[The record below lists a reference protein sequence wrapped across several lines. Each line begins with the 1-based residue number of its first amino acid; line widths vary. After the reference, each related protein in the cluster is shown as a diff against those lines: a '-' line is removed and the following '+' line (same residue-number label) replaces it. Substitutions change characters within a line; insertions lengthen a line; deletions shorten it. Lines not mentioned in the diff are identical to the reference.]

1 MYKYDNEG
9 KVVYSYVYDSET
21 YTNLNGTRVVY
32 DDQSR
37 VFSIFHSFDYKTSS
51 GVADD
56 TTHYNYNYNAETGN
70 LAKLKADGAYFSGEM
85 IPTYDKFGRTENKI
99 IDFSVNGSKAFY
111 NKLIYD
117 YVTNADS
124 ESVLVSQLI
133 SQVGKTSGSTTST
146 TYNYTYD
153 NNGNITQIT
162 NASGVIQNKYYYDA
176 LGQLTREDNRA
187 FNSTYT
193 YSYDNAG
200 NITSKKRYAFTT
212 GTLGSVL
219 NTLSYTYGDSTWKD
233 LLTNYNGTS
242 ISYDTIGNPTTIG
255 YAELTWQGREL
266 TSYNDS
272 ESYEL
277 SFGYNADGIRTYKKV
292 CDNLIGETFIH
303 EYILNGTQIIC
314 EAVYYVGDDLEL
326 EERYRI
332 VYLYDET
339 GAPVGMKYREPSY
352 AEGVYDV
359 FFFEKNLQG
368 DIIAVYNS
376 SGTKLIT
383 YDYDAWGNCTESY
396 ASQFLPGGAI
406 HNPFRYRGYYYDVE
420 TGWYYVGSRYYDPE
434 IGRWI
439 SSDNIDYLGADGSLL
454 SYNLFAYCMNDPV
467 NRFDDNGN
475 WSLPN
480 WAKVAIG
487 AVATVAAVAVT
498 VATGGA
504 AAPVLLGVA
513 VSTITSGA
521 IGYATGGVEG
531 MKDGL
536 ANGFMMGGL
545 SALGGSVVSAG
556 VKAVKT
562 ARQGITIGRGM
573 DKVNRAAGLTD
584 TATYSSDALWK
595 PLNGSYYNGIKKI
608 FGEKA
613 ANAVSCACNKLYIKT
628 MRTLGAVIYD
638 SGLNGYAQAGQ
649 FYGMEL
655 EVLEGYA
662 NLVQMY

>member
-1 MYKYDNEG
+1 
-9 KVVYSYVYDSET
+9 
-21 YTNLNGTRVVY
+21 
-32 DDQSR
+32 
-37 VFSIFHSFDYKTSS
+37 
-51 GVADD
+51 
-56 TTHYNYNYNAETGN
+56 
-70 LAKLKADGAYFSGEM
+70 
-85 IPTYDKFGRTENKI
+85 
-99 IDFSVNGSKAFY
+99 SVNGSKAFY

-133 SQVGKTSGSTTST
+133 SQVGKTSSSTTST

-176 LGQLTREDNRA
+176 LGQLVREDNRA
-187 FNSTYT
+187 LNSTYT
-193 YSYDNAG
+193 YSYDTAG

-314 EAVYYVGDDLEL
+314 EAVYYAGDDLEL

-339 GAPVGMKYREPSY
+339 GAPIGMKYREPSY
-352 AEGVYDV
+352 AAGVYDC

-376 SGTKLIT
+376 NGTKLIT
-383 YDYDAWGNCTESY
+383 YDYDAWGKCTTTYVAGYS
-396 ASQFLPGGAI
+396 ACGGAVY
-406 HNPFRYRGYYYDVE
+406 NPFRYRGYYYDVE
-420 TGWYYVGSRYYDPE
+420 TGWYYLQSRYYNPE
-434 IGRWI
+434 WGRFLNA
-439 SSDNIDYLGADGSLL
+439 DEYLSTAQGLL
-454 SYNLFAYCMNDPV
+454 SYNTYTYCLNNSIMSCDSTGKWTFSIGWSFSAFLF
-467 NRFDDNGN
+467 
-475 WSLPN
+475 
-480 WAKVAIG
+480 
-487 AVATVAAVAVT
+487 
-498 VATGGA
+498 
-504 AAPVLLGVA
+504 
-513 VSTITSGA
+513 
-521 IGYATGGVEG
+521 GGVTYSVSLSFDSSGNIALQTSKADIFQESSG
-531 MKDGL
+531 GTF
-536 ANGFMMGGL
+536 GFASAGL
-545 SALGGSVVSAG
+545 SKSYSFTTLETVDDLNGPALNTGVSGSVYVPFSAGGEIISSPSNPTNIVGGSLSVGGGVGTPIEAHSTVS
-556 VKAVKT
+556 
-562 ARQGITIGRGM
+562 ITET
-573 DKVNRAAGLTD
+573 KE
-584 TATYSSDALWK
+584 
-595 PLNGSYYNGIKKI
+595 KI
-608 FGEKA
+608 NIFEIAK
-613 ANAVSCACNKLYIKT
+613 NAWTKFINWV
-628 MRTLGAVIYD
+628 G
-638 SGLNGYAQAGQ
+638 GQ
-649 FYGMEL
+649 
-655 EVLEGYA
+655 
-662 NLVQMY
+662 